1 MFNKFYKTI
10 HNKYY
15 RFFNFIFFLRYLFV
29 IIFISISLFLIIPIT
44 FNNDKRA
51 NIIQSNLIKNY
62 NFKVS
67 KYDKIKY
74 KVFPLPNLEYK
85 NAIIDLDSREINFKT
100 QTLKVYPNIFSVYN
114 FNDFQIKK
122 IILKNSNINLKTS
135 FLNEAANKIFN
146 QKNKLYLNNFNIQ
159 IIDKSNPIFKIKNI
173 NYSNYSYNKDLITG
187 EIFGKKF
194 KLKID
199 SNFKNIN
206 FKFPSSGISAT
217 LNLNENKKNDLII
230 GVFKSKILNTNFK
243 FNFDYDKKKLNIFNS
258 YFRHKDLSFA
268 NESIITFKPFLDINS
283 KFVIEDLNTHAL
295 KRIPFKQVLDFK
307 NFIKKINLKNQIDY
321 KSKKYTSN
329 LVNELN
335 LKTNLAYGRLNF
347 SKEFNISKN
356 FFQCKGNINLLDDYP
371 LLFFNCSVASD
382 DKKKLFKEF
391 SIRVKEKNEPFNLK
405 VKGSLNIL
413 NNKINFKNIKLNEN
427 YIASKEDLKF
437 FKSSFENIF
446 LNKNL
451 LDVLSKESIKE
462 FILDVS

>member
-1 MFNKFYKTI
+1 MY
-10 HNKYY
+10 
-15 RFFNFIFFLRYLFV
+15 
-29 IIFISISLFLIIPIT
+29 
-44 FNNDKRA
+44 
-51 NIIQSNLIKNY
+51 
-62 NFKVS
+62 
-67 KYDKIKY
+67 
-74 KVFPLPNLEYK
+74 
-85 NAIIDLDSREINFKT
+85 
-100 QTLKVYPNIFSVYN
+100 
-114 FNDFQIKK
+114 
-122 IILKNSNINLKTS
+122 
-135 FLNEAANKIFN
+135 
-146 QKNKLYLNNFNIQ
+146 
-159 IIDKSNPIFKIKNI
+159 
-173 NYSNYSYNKDLITG
+173 
-187 EIFGKKF
+187 
-194 KLKID
+194 
-199 SNFKNIN
+199 
-206 FKFPSSGISAT
+206 
-217 LNLNENKKNDLII
+217 
-230 GVFKSKILNTNFK
+230 
-243 FNFDYDKKKLNIFNS
+243 
-258 YFRHKDLSFA
+258 
-268 NESIITFKPFLDINS
+268 
-283 KFVIEDLNTHAL
+283 L

-371 LLFFNCSVASD
+371 LLFFNCSVVSD

-427 YIASKEDLKF
+427 YIASKDDLKF

>member
-85 NAIIDLDSREINFKT
+85 NAIIDLDSGEINFKT

-194 KLKID
+194 KSKID

-258 YFRHKDLSFA
+258 YFRHKDLSFT
-268 NESIITFKPFLDINS
+268 NESIITLKPFLDINS

-295 KRIPFKQVLDFK
+295 KKIPFKQVLDFK